1 MNRLLVGVITQ
12 VLIFILM
19 VANAAINGLSVV
31 ILASIFFPVL
41 MGLVLFIMYT
51 RETKTKTEKKDKR
64 WMED

>member
-1 MNRLLVGVITQ
+1 
-12 VLIFILM
+12 M

-64 WMED
+64 